1 MSRTTPSLELLG
13 HEYLMA
19 FFFFLNLTLF
29 QESKMDLKC
38 VNSGLLCPC
47 VNVATLSNSP
57 FLLFTIHLAALV
69 VLFENG

>member
-1 MSRTTPSLELLG
+1 
-13 HEYLMA
+13 
-19 FFFFLNLTLF
+19 
-29 QESKMDLKC
+29 MDLKC